1 MRTDVYTMGEVKKR
15 YSDDNKKDSYIE
27 LAGKVALLLEVQDGC
42 HAMPGIQFV
51 GSNIILTFFNQGSS
65 ISTYPL
71 NVHQF
76 PSEFLQILLGIT
88 FADGTMFGFNST
100 ISPTQN
106 GQKHIQ
112 IIQKD
117 DEYTI
122 YVDMLLFFSGTLHGR
137 GTTVWSGMVTI
148 NEELQEVIIK
158 DTWVDLLRRYTE
170 GRILKILEAAK
181 VKGVPRLVHEQQV
194 QTTHPITQE
203 LLNHS
208 THIICSI
215 INVMHGAP
223 LYNLHVLSCLVSKPR
238 GFPIF
243 NFTSLAEL
251 LVALIDCLC
260 GESKS
265 SPCST
270 RTYT

>member
-1 MRTDVYTMGEVKKR
+1 MRTDIYAMGEVKKR

-27 LAGKVALLLEVQDGC
+27 LAGKVALLLEVQDGH

-51 GSNIILTFFNQGSS
+51 GSNIILTFFDRGGS

-71 NVHQF
+71 NIHQF
-76 PSEFLQILLGIT
+76 PSEFLRILLGIT
-88 FADGTMFGFNST
+88 FTDRTMFSFDST
-100 ISPTQN
+100 ISPAQN
-106 GQKHIQ
+106 GQKRIQ

-122 YVDMLLFFSGTLHGR
+122 YVDTLLFFSGTLHGQ
-137 GTTVWSGMVTI
+137 GTTMWSGMVTI
-148 NEELQEVIIK
+148 NEELQEVVVK

-181 VKGVPRLVHEQQV
+181 VKGVPRLVHKQQV
-194 QTTHPITQE
+194 QTMHPITQE

-208 THIICSI
+208 THIIHSI
-215 INVMHGAP
+215 ISVMHGAP
-223 LYNLHVLSCLVSKPR
+223 PYNLCVLSRLVSKPR
-238 GFPIF
+238 GFLIF
-243 NFTSLAEL
+243 DFASLTEL

-270 RTYT
+270 WTYT